1 MSEVKEDEVR
11 DLMDLGEFRDDEPF
25 EWNPIE
31 ETETSE
37 ETKTEETQVETKTE
51 EQTQTE
57 TSDWFSELNKSFG
70 TNYSSVDELK
80 SVLGEYGSLKEKV
93 SKIDDFDT
101 LSSRLEKVEKER
113 NLLIE
118 KYRELKDPQSFF
130 ADDVEFKR
138 NQLIKSNPSINGEV
152 ARKALTMDLG
162 TANPLDIIAL
172 SMQLTHSKLSGG
184 EVGAKEAFLLSKGID
199 VQLEDDGSLDASAL
213 SRAQINIINL
223 EAEKAAKDIASIRDS
238 VQLPESSKEVEELIS
253 EWSAQSQEPQFDMS
267 KWEGKIAD
275 VVKGVD
281 IFEIKEADVVLYSEP
296 IDAEFKE
303 GLEDAI
309 KEAISKGKI
318 EPTPENIKIL
328 IEEAKKEYAFEN
340 MPSIMKRYKSNV
352 ELKIREEQHRQIHN
366 DVDPDKSSTTTKV
379 TTGRTT
385 PLNRVLGIR

>member
-25 EWNPIE
+25 EWNPVE

-57 TSDWFSELNKSFG
+57 TIDWFSELNKSFG

-340 MPSIMKRYKSNV
+340 MSSIMKRYKSNV
-352 ELKIREEQHRQIHN
+352 ELKIKEEQHRQIHN

>member
-25 EWNPIE
+25 EWNPVE

-37 ETKTEETQVETKTE
+37 GTKTEETQVETKTE
-51 EQTQTE
+51 KQTQTE

-152 ARKALTMDLG
+152 ARRALTMDLG

-199 VQLEDDGSLDASAL
+199 VQFRRLL
-213 SRAQINIINL
+213 NYNN
-223 EAEKAAKDIASIRDS
+223 
-238 VQLPESSKEVEELIS
+238 
-253 EWSAQSQEPQFDMS
+253 
-267 KWEGKIAD
+267 
-275 VVKGVD
+275 GVR
-281 IFEIKEADVVLYSEP
+281 K
-296 IDAEFKE
+296 
-303 GLEDAI
+303 
-309 KEAISKGKI
+309 
-318 EPTPENIKIL
+318 
-328 IEEAKKEYAFEN
+328 
-340 MPSIMKRYKSNV
+340 
-352 ELKIREEQHRQIHN
+352 ELKLSMASGDARFSFGYNGKLLFIY
-366 DVDPDKSSTTTKV
+366 SW
-379 TTGRTT
+379 
-385 PLNRVLGIR
+385 RVVS

>member
-25 EWNPIE
+25 EWNPVE

-37 ETKTEETQVETKTE
+37 GTKTEETQVETKTE
-51 EQTQTE
+51 KQTQTE

-152 ARKALTMDLG
+152 ARRALTMDLG

-199 VQLEDDGSLDASAL
+199 VQFRRLLNYNNGVRKELKLSMASGDARFSFGYNGKLLFIYSWLVGDYDYMKFNDLQVNRKLINSGITLGYRFPEKPGKARKSQEKPGKAL
-213 SRAQINIINL
+213 KS
-223 EAEKAAKDIASIRDS
+223 
-238 VQLPESSKEVEELIS
+238 LIS
-253 EWSAQSQEPQFDMS
+253 
-267 KWEGKIAD
+267 
-275 VVKGVD
+275 
-281 IFEIKEADVVLYSEP
+281 
-296 IDAEFKE
+296 
-303 GLEDAI
+303 
-309 KEAISKGKI
+309 
-318 EPTPENIKIL
+318 
-328 IEEAKKEYAFEN
+328 
-340 MPSIMKRYKSNV
+340 
-352 ELKIREEQHRQIHN
+352 
-366 DVDPDKSSTTTKV
+366 
-379 TTGRTT
+379 
-385 PLNRVLGIR
+385 

>member
-1 MSEVKEDEVR
+1 MSEVKEDEIK
-11 DLMDLGEFRDDEPF
+11 DLMDLGEFREDEPF
-25 EWNPIE
+25 EWNPVE
-31 ETETSE
+31 ETEGSE

-57 TSDWFSELNKSFG
+57 TNDWFSEFNKSFG
-70 TNYSSVDELK
+70 TNYSTVDELK

-93 SKIDDFDT
+93 SKIEDFDT

-113 NLLIE
+113 SLLIE

-199 VQLEDDGSLDASAL
+199 VQFEDDGSLDTSTL
-213 SRAQINIINL
+213 SRAQMNIINL
-223 EAEKAAKDIASIRDS
+223 EAEKAARDIVAIRDS
-238 VQLPESSKEVEELIS
+238 IQMPEASKEVEELIN
-253 EWSAQSQEPQFDMS
+253 EWTAQSQQPQFDMA
-267 KWEGKIAD
+267 KWDSRIAD
-275 VVKGVD
+275 VVNGVD
-281 IFEIKEADVVLYSEP
+281 VFEIKDADVVLYSEP

-340 MPSIMKRYKSNV
+340 MSSIMKRYKSNV
-352 ELKIREEQHRQIHN
+352 ELKIKEEQHRQIHN